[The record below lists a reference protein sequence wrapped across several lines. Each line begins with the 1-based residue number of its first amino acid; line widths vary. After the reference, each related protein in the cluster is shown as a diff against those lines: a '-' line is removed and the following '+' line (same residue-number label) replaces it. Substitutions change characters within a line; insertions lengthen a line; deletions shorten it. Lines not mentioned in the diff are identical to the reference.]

1 MSNAGPVRQILRTLD
16 ISTLRRVRAR
26 LAPGVQEYAGQKN
39 AFVTRLRNSIA
50 GSGPDVCERLTNVIL
65 EIQDTDYR
73 RPTTRI
79 RDALTNL
86 VVSSNA
92 TRKTSKSVREYW
104 ICSEAFQALRYE
116 FRDQPFEIRQEVSV
130 GNGSADLFVSHKER
144 NANYVIEAKL
154 HGKDT
159 IKKLPSQLRR
169 YEDHVKYRRKTYVFV
184 IVWHK
189 RSLPEEKWSVRSVI
203 DEVEDRERTEVIV
216 KRPGEIR
223 SG

>member
-1 MSNAGPVRQILRTLD
+1 MSNAGPVRQILRALD

-39 AFVTRLRNSIA
+39 EFVTRLRNSIA

-116 FRDQPFEIRQEVSV
+116 FQDQPFEIRQEESV
-130 GNGSADLFVSHKER
+130 GQGAADLFLRKENG

-154 HGKDT
+154 AGSSGRDR
-159 IKKLPSQLRR
+159 LPAQLRR
-169 YEDHVKYRRKTYVFV
+169 YEDLVSYRKRTFV
-184 IVWHK
+184 LLVVEHK
-189 RSLPEEKWSVRSVI
+189 RSLPERKRSVRALI